1 MLWRWKPKRG
11 IVVLSPMPR
20 YFFNVYNDDT
30 TIDDEGME
38 LSDPAAAKVCAIQ
51 EARVLAADTVLQG
64 HLVGHHRIEI
74 LDEAR
79 AVIGSVRFDEAVEMR
94 A

>member
-1 MLWRWKPKRG
+1 
-11 IVVLSPMPR
+11 MPR

-38 LSDPAAAKVCAIQ
+38 LSDPDAAKALALQ

-64 HLVGHHRIEI
+64 HLVAHHRIEI
-74 LDEAR
+74 LDEERHAI
-79 AVIGSVRFDEAVEMR
+79 ASVRFDEAVEIR
-94 A
+94 P